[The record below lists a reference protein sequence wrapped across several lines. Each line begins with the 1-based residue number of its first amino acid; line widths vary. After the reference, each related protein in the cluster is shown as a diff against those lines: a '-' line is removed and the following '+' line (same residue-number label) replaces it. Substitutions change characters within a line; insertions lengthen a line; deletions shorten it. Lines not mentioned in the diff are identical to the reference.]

1 MQRHAKPVKDA
12 SAGVNL
18 AAHILN
24 GVDIPLGI
32 IRPVDNSFNDNDYT
46 MWIAIKDLKN
56 RVLYFRTY
64 ENLAL
69 RAIDLKKLDLS
80 PGAPK
85 KAMSI
90 QGGSEVVDVSA
101 NLK

>member
-1 MQRHAKPVKDA
+1 
-12 SAGVNL
+12 
-18 AAHILN
+18 
-24 GVDIPLGI
+24 
-32 IRPVDNSFNDNDYT
+32 

-64 ENLAL
+64 ENLML
-69 RAIDLKKLDLS
+69 RSIDLKKLDMT

-90 QGGSEVVDVSA
+90 QGGRGVVEVTGE
-101 NLK
+101 LK